1 MTAIGIA
8 ALKMILSAFFSE
20 AFGALQT
27 YVSGLQRDAASE
39 QRGELKQQVRQAEAG
54 AELQTELSDIAARG
68 TTATDVIGRLKGNS
82 A

>member
-8 ALKMILSAFFSE
+8 ALKMILTAFLSE

-39 QRGELKQQVRQAEAG
+39 ERGQLKEQARQAEAG
-54 AELQTELSDIAARG
+54 AELQTEMSDIAARG
-68 TTATDVIGRLKGNS
+68 TTAADVIERLKGNS